1 MFSRMKQL
9 SRFHVD
15 GSPEG
20 NSDASSSSSIVPYSR
35 NYSNEKYQ
43 KGLQV
48 LQLTPVW
55 EHIIRTRQ
63 LPSDLNV
70 AEVFDEMNERLHDPE
85 WQVRQHALRVLVD
98 LLIVIGD
105 DADMYFSPLIAPLV
119 ENLGHDAPA
128 IRKAALD
135 SLRIY
140 IANTNLPETI
150 MLEILEAGLEREMG
164 FTPGP
169 RYVIGVILSIPS
181 LIQPVLL
188 TSKRSFILRTVFNV
202 MESKMLQIQYQEIV
216 LKVLLKIREMIGERE
231 FDATLPILMKRDFEL
246 LCKVYQLQDTTGSS
260 TTNVTYSK
268 NESSHKILN
277 YMVEGSPTPSYSI
290 VPSPPMSIVPSPQ
303 RFVNYPTYTRTKEK
317 TFNVLPP
324 ELPSTSDCN
333 RNTSNKPSSFEVI
346 DEPMH
351 HHRQVPSSS
360 KFNNASKQQFTGCFE
375 SESFTQIDKNFN
387 NSREK
392 NATCQRSQSMH
403 VYNVNKEKFEEQR
416 KYVSLDETRQ
426 KSVIMDS
433 SNKMKYDQQ
442 SHQKMHTYN
451 VENAGE
457 PEQKEKFISNENF
470 QQNNNA
476 NFSQVP
482 SRGKQKVS
490 ILPRFL
496 YVTVSKKSPP
506 KCT

>member
-70 AEVFDEMNERLHDPE
+70 SEVFDEMNERLHDPE

-150 MLEILEAGLEREMG
+150 MLEILEAGLEREIG
-164 FTPGP
+164 VAPGP

-202 MESKMLQIQYQEIV
+202 MENKMLQIQYQEIV
-216 LKVLLKIREMIGERE
+216 LKVLMKIREMIGERE

-246 LCKVYQLQDTTGSS
+246 LCKVYQLQDPARSS
-260 TTNVTYSK
+260 PNNVTSYK
-268 NESSHKILN
+268 HESSHKILN
-277 YMVEGSPTPSYSI
+277 YMVEGSPAPSYSI

-303 RFVNYPTYTRTKEK
+303 RFVNYPTYTRNKEK

-324 ELPSTSDCN
+324 ELPSTNDCN
-333 RNTSNKPSSFEVI
+333 RNTSTKLSSFEVI
-346 DEPMH
+346 DEPTAMH
-351 HHRQVPSSS
+351 HHSS
-360 KFNNASKQQFTGCFE
+360 KFNNASKQQFSSCFE

-387 NSREK
+387 NNVSENSK
-392 NATCQRSQSMH
+392 NTPSCQRSQSMH
-403 VYNVNKEKFEEQR
+403 VYNVNTEKLEDQR
-416 KYVSLDETRQ
+416 KYYSLDETRQ
-426 KSVIMDS
+426 KNVLMDCNT
-433 SNKMKYDQQ
+433 NKMKSDQEF
-442 SHQKMHTYN
+442 HPKVHTYN
-451 VENAGE
+451 VENGGAY
-457 PEQKEKFISNENF
+457 EQKQKFVSNENF
-470 QQNNNA
+470 QQSSA
-476 NFSQVP
+476 NFSDAQN
-482 SRGKQKVS
+482 RGEK
-490 ILPRFL
+490 
-496 YVTVSKKSPP
+496 
-506 KCT
+506 

>member
-9 SRFHVD
+9 SRFYVD

-20 NSDASSSSSIVPYSR
+20 NSDGSSSSSIVPYSR

-70 AEVFDEMNERLHDPE
+70 AEVFDELNERLHDPE

-140 IANTNLPETI
+140 IANTNLPETV
-150 MLEILEAGLEREMG
+150 MLEILEAGLERETSL
-164 FTPGP
+164 TPGP

-202 MESKMLQIQYQEIV
+202 MENKMLQIQYQEIV
-216 LKVLLKIREMIGERE
+216 LKVLMKIREMIGERE
-231 FDATLPILMKRDFEL
+231 FDATLPMLMKRDFEL
-246 LCKVYQLQDTTGSS
+246 LCKVYQLQDTT
-260 TTNVTYSK
+260 TTSNK
-268 NESSHKILN
+268 KESHKVLN
-277 YMVEGSPTPSYSI
+277 YMVEGSPAPSYSI
-290 VPSPPMSIVPSPQ
+290 VPSPPLSIVPSPQ
-303 RFVNYPTYTRTKEK
+303 RFINYPTYTRTKEK

-324 ELPSTSDCN
+324 ELPSSTSD
-333 RNTSNKPSSFEVI
+333 RNKLSSFEVI
-346 DEPMH
+346 DEPVQY
-351 HHRQVPSSS
+351 RQVPSSS
-360 KFNNASKQQFTGCFE
+360 SKHNASKQQFSSCFE
-375 SESFTQIDKNFN
+375 SESFTQIDSKNFN
-387 NSREK
+387 INDENSNNNNK
-392 NATCQRSQSMH
+392 NATTCQRSQSMH
-403 VYNVNKEKFEEQR
+403 VYNVNAEKFDNQR
-416 KYVSLDETRQ
+416 KYYSMDQIETQ
-426 KSVIMDS
+426 KKSVMMENNN
-433 SNKMKYDQQ
+433 NKMKFE
-442 SHQKMHTYN
+442 KMQTYN
-451 VENAGE
+451 VENLRSGL
-457 PEQKEKFISNENF
+457 EKQDKYVTNENF
-470 QQNNNA
+470 NN
-476 NFSQVP
+476 
-482 SRGKQKVS
+482 VS
-490 ILPRFL
+490 HVRNEGEKLINLIA
-496 YVTVSKKSPP
+496 
-506 KCT
+506 